1 MLFWWQDQHK
11 NIGVNLIQ
19 IGPLVQAG
27 QNLEDPLILF
37 EVARSLFVDNI
48 SKKNFTPKETFLKV
62 FYFILVKSNKIW

>member
-48 SKKNFTPKETFLKV
+48 SKKNFTPMETFLKV
-62 FYFILVKSNKIW
+62 FYFILVKSNKI

>member
-48 SKKNFTPKETFLKV
+48 SKNFFTPMETFLKV
-62 FYFILVKSNKIW
+62 FYFILVKSNKI

>member
-62 FYFILVKSNKIW
+62 FYFILVKSNKI